1 MRVFYFVLYFVLG
14 ISFCKTTAEVLFY
27 ERSRFITNF
36 GEIFAMT
43 ETLTLPYSSSL
54 ESGAR
59 TMTVA
64 EFRAMEFDDDDP
76 FYYELIEGELVRK
89 LTPNP
94 FHQRVSGHL
103 SEQA

>member
-1 MRVFYFVLYFVLG
+1 
-14 ISFCKTTAEVLFY
+14 
-27 ERSRFITNF
+27 
-36 GEIFAMT
+36 MT